1 MAVNTVMIS
10 TYMQNSS
17 GTPAGP
23 GVLQMTPIRLAKA
36 PSITRQSP
44 AQGFTLVLCY
54 KGFGQ
59 TPFFPKETQHSS
71 LTYHKV
77 QIRITFLDNEL
88 GCWPQAQL
96 LGLSG
101 EAYNSLEICPEHT
114 LGQERGKR
122 LLPIQ
127 KAHSTKERWM
137 CQSWME
143 LLMLPKLEET

>member
-17 GTPAGP
+17 GTAAGP
-23 GVLQMTPIRLAKA
+23 GVLQMTQTRLAKA

-88 GCWPQAQL
+88 DCWPQAQL

-101 EAYNSLEICPEHT
+101 EP
-114 LGQERGKR
+114 
-122 LLPIQ
+122 
-127 KAHSTKERWM
+127 
-137 CQSWME
+137 
-143 LLMLPKLEET
+143 